1 MFGMFD
7 TRMDDDEALK
17 KDLPVAFGSPTPYQ
31 PIPRE
36 SLLKLVAPFL
46 NASIGQLYFGP
57 SGISEDGIPWIV
69 LVTRDIKRP
78 ALYRQAGRVVLLGWR
93 WNTSPSCIFSL
104 TAMGLKEPI
113 PHVRWMAPSD
123 DAVVCA
129 FRTSGRFRVC
139 MAHPTGTYSGWFD
152 AVFSVG
158 ESRGHQVPSTRA
170 LQRQWTFPIPGIP
183 YSKQGARFDAME
195 RTNRDRD
202 NEVPLWADTVSDMWA
217 TLQGTGPWTS
227 DLEGTDKKTA
237 HWAKHFHNKRARAA
251 GFILAIWQRTEAGE
265 EPCIFNADGEWC
277 HGGVIDNTVGKLL
290 QKHYTLKCWLQ
301 RVLGADSDAKLAHEA
316 AISLLNTPADI
327 FAFSASF
334 MGRLRETGDI
344 LIAGALKHSLEA
356 ALLDP
361 KITDLGTKRPWLK
374 NLGNSELG
382 LRTITLDASCSTE
395 DLDNLWQSGLE
406 LAELLDA
413 GEWFGPTD
421 LPAPQSVVNQALES
435 VRVEGSVEEAYE
447 QALQFLCEAQE
458 ARQWSIPWGARVE
471 IKFGPFVALRV
482 FEKEGEFS
490 CHFLDSNDRYFHVA
504 IGLGYGT
511 PRISDLQLIRLSGEE
526 AEWNDDAEVSL
537 QLIAAAIV
545 RDFLVVEDRE
555 SVFSAKTHRSRS
567 RGQQRKALTVI
578 YIPRVRYG
586 HLRNDRPRVDS
597 MPTQAR
603 AKHKVSSHVRRA
615 DNASA
620 TQRFLAQRYGLSLP
634 HGFTFVRPHERGIGG
649 LTERLKVYRSRS
661 ASRMIFEEMSTTPA
675 GSRPAWFDF
684 EKACARYLH
693 DQGKTV
699 IHQSAN
705 RDGDGGVDL
714 FAVDQ
719 DGQSWV
725 VQCKCWSL
733 QRPVGPDVIREL
745 VGAIWKVDRDGT
757 NRSRGMIM
765 TTSRLTAGAAL
776 EAAAANF
783 LVVEGLEGLSVA
795 SFKGDV

>member
-1 MFGMFD
+1 
-7 TRMDDDEALK
+7 MDDDEELK
-17 KDLPVAFGSPTPYQ
+17 KELPVAFGSPTPYQ

-36 SLLKLVAPFL
+36 SLLKVVAPFL
-46 NASIGQLYFGP
+46 RASIGQLYFGP
-57 SGISEDGIPWIV
+57 SGISEDGVPWIV

-78 ALYRQAGRVVLLGWR
+78 VLYRQAGRVGLLGWR

-104 TAMGLKEPI
+104 TAMGLKEPT
-113 PHVRWMAPSD
+113 PHVRWMAPSE
-123 DAVVCA
+123 DAVVRA

-158 ESRGHQVPSTRA
+158 EPKGPRVPSTRA

-183 YSKQGARFDAME
+183 YSRQGARFDAME
-195 RTNRDRD
+195 STNRDWD
-202 NEVPLWADTVSDMWA
+202 NEVPLWADPVSDMWA
-217 TLQGTGPWTS
+217 TLQGNGPWTC
-227 DLEGTDKKTA
+227 DLEETDRKTA
-237 HWAKHFHNKRARAA
+237 NWAKHFHHKRARAA
-251 GFILAIWQRTEAGE
+251 GFILAIRQRTESGE
-265 EPCIFNADGEWC
+265 EPCIFDAHGEWC
-277 HGGVIDNTVGKLL
+277 YGGVIDDAVGELL
-290 QKHYTLKCWLQ
+290 QQHFTLKCWLE
-301 RVLGADSDAKLAHEA
+301 RVLGTDSDAKLAHEA
-316 AISLLNTPADI
+316 AVSLLNTPADI

-334 MGRLRETGDI
+334 MGRLHEAGDF
-344 LIAGALKHSLEA
+344 LIAGALQHSLEA

-382 LRTITLDASCSTE
+382 LRTIPLDASCPRE
-395 DLDNLWQSGLE
+395 DLDTLWHSGLE
-406 LAELLDA
+406 FVDLLDA

-421 LPAPQSVVNQALES
+421 LPAPLSVVNQALES
-435 VRVEGSVEEAYE
+435 VRVDGSVEEAYE
-447 QALQFLCEAQE
+447 RALQLLREAQE

-471 IKFGPFVALRV
+471 IQFGPFVALRV
-482 FEKEGEFS
+482 FEQEGEFS
-490 CHFLDSNDRYFHVA
+490 CHFLDGNDRYIHVA

-511 PRISDLQLIRLSGEE
+511 PRISGLQLIRHTDDET
-526 AEWNDDAEVSL
+526 EWNDDAEVSL

-555 SVFSAKTHRSRS
+555 SVFSAKAHRSRS
-567 RGQQRKALTVI
+567 CGQQRKAQTVI
-578 YIPRVRYG
+578 YLPRVRYG
-586 HLRNDRPRVDS
+586 HLRNDRSPVDS
-597 MPTQAR
+597 MPVQAR
-603 AKHKVSSHVRRA
+603 AKHKVSSHIRRA

-634 HGFTFVRPHERGIGG
+634 QGFTFVRPHERGIGG

-661 ASRMIFEEMSTTPA
+661 ASRMIFEEMSTTPV

-684 EKACARYLH
+684 EKACARYLQE
-693 DQGKTV
+693 QGKTV

-733 QRPVGPDVIREL
+733 HRPVGPDVIREL
-745 VGAIWKVDRDGT
+745 VGAIWRADRDGT
-757 NRSRGMIM
+757 SRSRGMIM
-765 TTSRLTAGAAL
+765 TTSRLTPGAAL

-783 LVVEGLEGLSVA
+783 LVIEGLGGRSVA
-795 SFKGDV
+795 SFKGDA